1 MSCFQNNFKERKK
14 SLKNTAKQVYCLSM
28 KSLKYLFTLLLFFA
42 VVPLFAQQDK
52 ADPVSVVDVKFK
64 KIQANE
70 IQCSEGQWTRIEVI
84 LLINGN
90 PDENANNQQWVRNI
104 DVGLTLVYK
113 DEKAKDKKSLDN
125 LLVMKSKARLF
136 AGKVNAKVPVVFYV
150 PSEAYFV
157 YRLAQDAFAWSI
169 DLTVNGSPI
178 KLSKNNYKKLLSKEI
193 SSSNNVVKVLENY
206 NKLVSKAASANEG
219 VLLPLPDCPFNV
231 QWYEYFKNT
240 NQKIPTYIKD
250 SSK

>member
-1 MSCFQNNFKERKK
+1 
-14 SLKNTAKQVYCLSM
+14 M

-70 IQCSEGQWTRIEVI
+70 IQCSEGQWTRIEVM

-125 LLVMKSKARLF
+125 LLVMKSKARQSSRCFLCSVGSLLCIPF
-136 AGKVNAKVPVVFYV
+136 GAG
-150 PSEAYFV
+150 
-157 YRLAQDAFAWSI
+157 RLCMEHRPH
-169 DLTVNGSPI
+169 G
-178 KLSKNNYKKLLSKEI
+178 
-193 SSSNNVVKVLENY
+193 
-206 NKLVSKAASANEG
+206 
-219 VLLPLPDCPFNV
+219 
-231 QWYEYFKNT
+231 
-240 NQKIPTYIKD
+240 
-250 SSK
+250 